1 MRVDTFYYW
10 QEFLENTWGIFL
22 RLLYL
27 TQSYELLLLFSESR
41 YLLLLTENYGA
52 LTILQQKMFTMDN
65 AVVIFGSSFPRDQE
79 YTQVFVMLL
88 KIRELEL
95 GFSVLCVCLM
105 VFNTIFNNISVIS
118 WWSVL
123 LVEEIGEN
131 QRPATSHWQT
141 LSHNVV
147 HLTLIE
153 I

>member
-1 MRVDTFYYW
+1 M
-10 QEFLENTWGIFL
+10 

-123 LVEEIGEN
+123 LVEETREN
-131 QRPATSHWQT
+131 Q
-141 LSHNVV
+141 
-147 HLTLIE
+147 
-153 I
+153 

>member
-79 YTQVFVMLL
+79 YTQVFVDRM
-88 KIRELEL
+88 IV
-95 GFSVLCVCLM
+95 GFTTTNAISAYHHWCCEFKSRWGWGVQHYVIKFVSDSRQVVGFPRFPQPIKLTT
-105 VFNTIFNNISVIS
+105 TI
-118 WWSVL
+118 
-123 LVEEIGEN
+123 
-131 QRPATSHWQT
+131 
-141 LSHNVV
+141 
-147 HLTLIE
+147 
-153 I
+153 

>member
-1 MRVDTFYYW
+1 M
-10 QEFLENTWGIFL
+10 
-22 RLLYL
+22 RLLCL

-105 VFNTIFNNISVIS
+105 VFNTIFNNISAIS
-118 WWSVL
+118 WRSVL
-123 LVEEIGEN
+123 LVEETGGSGEN
-131 QRPATSHWQT
+131 HRPVASHWQT

-147 HLTLIE
+147 HLALIE
-153 I
+153 IRTHNISGDRR